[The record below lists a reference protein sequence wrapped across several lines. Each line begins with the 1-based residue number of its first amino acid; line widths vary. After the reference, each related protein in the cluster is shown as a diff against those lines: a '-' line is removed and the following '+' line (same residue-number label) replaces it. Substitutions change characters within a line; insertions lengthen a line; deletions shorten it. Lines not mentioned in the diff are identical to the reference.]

1 MIKLYFMICL
11 LLCLSSTH
19 KKYFSCW
26 EFTVLITS
34 LNPILIQIYLFPFI
48 KMLVGSK
55 KGITKT
61 PVSAKKTPQQMKKT
75 PQATKNTPKTS
86 VMKATP
92 QPQSNKKTP
101 QPQSNKKTP
110 QSNKKKVHYIKTS
123 VIICHGYSLI
133 VQIVLCRVL
142 FVDYQG

>member
-1 MIKLYFMICL
+1 
-11 LLCLSSTH
+11 
-19 KKYFSCW
+19 
-26 EFTVLITS
+26 
-34 LNPILIQIYLFPFI
+34 
-48 KMLVGSK
+48 MLVGSK

-123 VIICHGYSLI
+123 VIICHGYSADSVVPCTVCGLSG
-133 VQIVLCRVL
+133 VKKSLVLEHGTSKISIRTSIYFYPMSGGQVKKMQCKAIL
-142 FVDYQG
+142 P